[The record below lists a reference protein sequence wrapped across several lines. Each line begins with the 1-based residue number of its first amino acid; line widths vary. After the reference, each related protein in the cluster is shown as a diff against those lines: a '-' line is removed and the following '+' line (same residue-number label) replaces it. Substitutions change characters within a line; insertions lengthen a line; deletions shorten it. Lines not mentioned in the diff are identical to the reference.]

1 MDMKGSKP
9 VAFVLLAFLIGGVA
23 SQLPFAFADSSANP
37 LQAIWN
43 AINALSNKQENLQV
57 QIDELRETIKNDHNS
72 STQTQL
78 QGPQSEP
85 SIKIELQGGE
95 QSSSTIIHLIASN
108 AGPDK
113 AVGVKVTLF
122 YEMPLFDIK
131 SISGEQCEDLS
142 RGIIQCFIGT
152 IGSREEYPITIAA
165 DAKALNE
172 KSSIVADISSITKDT
187 NPSNNHADLQFV
199 TGQIARPDVID
210 SKVVSNDVIRANDTQ
225 QIKPVASGSDS
236 QNSTND
242 HIQKQTDNSSNSTQS
257 AGPERN
263 SQPVNGQHSQG
274 PEDQGSKDQNSEAKQ
289 NDTSTGQQNQTQSSN
304 QTRTGPTP

>member
-1 MDMKGSKP
+1 
-9 VAFVLLAFLIGGVA
+9 L
-23 SQLPFAFADSSANP
+23 SS
-37 LQAIWN
+37 
-43 AINALSNKQENLQV
+43 
-57 QIDELRETIKNDHNS
+57 
-72 STQTQL
+72 
-78 QGPQSEP
+78 
-85 SIKIELQGGE
+85 
-95 QSSSTIIHLIASN
+95 
-108 AGPDK
+108 
-113 AVGVKVTLF
+113 
-122 YEMPLFDIK
+122 
-131 SISGEQCEDLS
+131 
-142 RGIIQCFIGT
+142 GIIQCFIGT

-263 SQPVNGQHSQG
+263 SQAVN
-274 PEDQGSKDQNSEAKQ
+274 
-289 NDTSTGQQNQTQSSN
+289 GQQNQTQSSN